1 MVGTFKTQAWITFF
15 FPLQMVKILPS
26 MKFLS
31 PYNPQEFSDVNVSS
45 TKIDLAE
52 RQRSSTSGD
61 GSEPNMRAVRCI
73 KKYIRLE

>member
-1 MVGTFKTQAWITFF
+1 
-15 FPLQMVKILPS
+15 MVKILPS
-26 MKFLS
+26 MEFLS
-31 PYNPQEFSDVNVSS
+31 PYNPLEFSDVNVSS

-61 GSEPNMRAVRCI
+61 GSEPNMHAVRCI